1 MQVKRGS
8 CTINCKDGGWGG
20 SRTLNCKEGFIH
32 LILKE
37 GRSSTLYYTM
47 EGGGLSSVNLERGC
61 IYHENRGK
69 GLICFKG
76 VHLLSNEGIRVIYFS
91 ITWREDWLISC
102 KDHIKILDV
111 FMIFNWR
118 NILFSGIETIFMV
131 QGSWSWHH
139 N

>member
-8 CTINCKDGGWGG
+8 CTINCKDGGG

-76 VHLLSNEGIRVIYFS
+76 VHLLSNEGIRIIYFS
-91 ITWREDWLISC
+91 ITWRETGLSLVKIIS
-102 KDHIKILDV
+102 KY
-111 FMIFNWR
+111 
-118 NILFSGIETIFMV
+118 
-131 QGSWSWHH
+131 
-139 N
+139 